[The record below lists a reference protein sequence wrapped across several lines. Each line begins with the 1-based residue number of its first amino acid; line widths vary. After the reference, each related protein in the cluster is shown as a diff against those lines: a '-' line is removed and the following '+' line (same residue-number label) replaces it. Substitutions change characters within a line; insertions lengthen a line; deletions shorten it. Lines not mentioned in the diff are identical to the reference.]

1 MSGLKIFGYR
11 IPKKQVIGCMVFWLI
26 VATVLWTT
34 RHMPMFDEG
43 APGPRFMPVVLATLF
58 SILNVFYWI
67 EAATKEE
74 GDEPADQERNFR
86 RPAAFFGIA
95 VVLALCWES
104 VGAVLTVFVCA
115 LVELRFI
122 EHFSWLRTFITAAI
136 ISIVML
142 LLFQIVLGVA
152 LPGGL
157 FESLSYLRL

>member
-1 MSGLKIFGYR
+1 MSKR
-11 IPKKQVIGCMVFWLI
+11 IPAQL
-26 VATVLWTT
+26 
-34 RHMPMFDEG
+34 
-43 APGPRFMPVVLATLF
+43 LA
-58 SILNVFYWI
+58 
-67 EAATKEE
+67 
-74 GDEPADQERNFR
+74 
-86 RPAAFFGIA
+86 GIA